1 MLAGVA
7 TLQAKIRTEMRVREM
22 VADNGIPEPDYVEY
36 GYGCIRVFW
45 VEPKVVLVVDIDE
58 VPAEEDDEAG
68 FGDRG
73 A

>member
-7 TLQAKIRTEMRVREM
+7 TLEEKIRTEMRVREM

-58 VPAEEDDEAG
+58 VPADVDEEG
-68 FGDRG
+68 SGG
-73 A
+73 AAA

>member
-7 TLQAKIRTEMRVREM
+7 TLEEKVRTEMRVREM

-58 VPAEEDDEAG
+58 VPADVDEEG
-68 FGDRG
+68 SGG
-73 A
+73 AAA

>member
-7 TLQAKIRTEMRVREM
+7 TLQEKIRTEMRVREM

-58 VPAEEDDEAG
+58 VPADGDEEG
-68 FGDRG
+68 LGG
-73 A
+73 AAA